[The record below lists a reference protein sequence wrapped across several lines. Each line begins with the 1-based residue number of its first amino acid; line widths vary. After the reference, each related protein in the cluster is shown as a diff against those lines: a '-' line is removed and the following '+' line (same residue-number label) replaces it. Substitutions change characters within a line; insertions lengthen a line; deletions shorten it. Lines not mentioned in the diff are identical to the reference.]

1 MAREFARTDRVA
13 QEVHKEMARIIQ
25 NDFRDRTADSSMI
38 TVSEV
43 TVSRDLAHAKIY
55 VTIFPVGVDVESE
68 EGLAS
73 IKASMSRLK
82 DQKGF
87 MRGLL
92 AQRVKM
98 RCTPELHFF
107 LDQSLDNGLRVSRL
121 VDQARAL
128 DQRKSDDGT
137 DEQSSDTND
146 AP

>member
-13 QEVHKEMARIIQ
+13 QEVHKEMALIIQ
-25 NDFRDRTADSSMI
+25 NDFRDRVADNSMI

-55 VTIFPVGVDVESE
+55 VTIFPVGVELESE
-68 EGLAS
+68 AGVAA

-82 DQKGF
+82 DHKGF

-98 RCTPELHFF
+98 RCTPDLHFF
-107 LDQSLDNGLRVSRL
+107 HDQSLDNGLRVSRL
-121 VDQARAL
+121 VDQARAR
-128 DQRKSDDGT
+128 DQQRVDGHT
-137 DEQSSDTND
+137 DEGSSGTTDGQ
-146 AP
+146 